1 MYLCGDKNISMTYQD
16 GRLYRFAFG
25 LAVFTI
31 VYNVLEGMVS
41 LFFGISD
48 ESLTLAGFGADS
60 LIEVISGIGILQ
72 MVLRIKNQGEELR
85 SSFEKRALQI
95 TGAAFYLLVA
105 GLVISAGYNL
115 YMHHKPE
122 TTTWGVV
129 ISIISIVVMLVLL
142 RMKLQV
148 GKKLNSKAIIAD
160 AHCTR
165 VCIYMSLILLISS
178 AIFEL
183 TGFAWIDILGTFGLA
198 WFSFTEGRECF
209 EKARSGTQCTCHKT

>member
-1 MYLCGDKNISMTYQD
+1 MTDQD
-16 GRLYRFAFG
+16 CRLYRLASG
-25 LAVFTI
+25 LAIFTI
-31 VYNVLEGMVS
+31 IYNILEGMVS
-41 LFFGISD
+41 LFFGVSD
-48 ESLTLAGFGADS
+48 ESLTLSGFGADS
-60 LIEVISGIGILQ
+60 LIEVISGIGIFQ
-72 MVLRIKNQGEELR
+72 MVLRIKNQGEDLR
-85 SSFEKRALQI
+85 SKFEKRALQI

-105 GLVISAGYNL
+105 GLVTSACYNL
-115 YMHHKPE
+115 FTHHKPE

-165 VCIYMSLILLISS
+165 VCIYMSLVLLISS

-183 TGFAWIDILGTFGLA
+183 TGLAWIDVLGTLGLA

-209 EKARSGTQCTCHKT
+209 EKARSGTHCTCNKT